1 MKTHEL
7 KILPQYFKNVASG
20 LKTYEVRVNDRN
32 FSIGDIVI
40 LQEWGP
46 DTLYTGLHL
55 IYKIGYILDLGDS
68 RIVFSLLKH
77 TKT

>member
-20 LKTYEVRVNDRN
+20 LKTYEVRVNDRD
-32 FSIGDIVI
+32 FKIGDIVI
-40 LQEWGP
+40 LNEWCP
-46 DTLYTGLHL
+46 EILFSERYLVF
-55 IYKIGYILDLGDS
+55 KIGYILDLGDE
-68 RIVFSLLKH
+68 RVVFSLLKH